1 MLWYPLCYVR
11 GVRLGPYEILAPI
24 AEGGMAVVYLALRGQ
39 DRVALKMIREDLS
52 RSREFLEMFRDEA
65 KIVSRLLHPS
75 IVRTFEQGDV
85 DGHAFIAM
93 ELLAGKSL
101 WAVWDACHA
110 RGVRL
115 RYDMIAWMGARVAE
129 GLHYAH
135 ELCDEDGHALGIVHR
150 DVNPSNLFVT
160 YDGTI
165 KIIDFGLAKAA
176 NRASRTATGIIKGKV
191 SYMSPEQAGGEPVDC
206 RTDVFALATTLWEL
220 ACDRRLWKGADDMET
235 LEQVRKAKVPDPT
248 RLVAGFPPGL
258 WAVLSPAL
266 ARDPRERTPTA
277 AELGRGLDALAGPAA
292 SPQVLAEM
300 MRELF
305 PPPQRAATDGAPAP
319 PASAPGSAPQSHLVA
334 PRRTAALVA
343 IAVVVAFALAL
354 AVAFALR

>member
-1 MLWYPLCYVR
+1 
-11 GVRLGPYEILAPI
+11 
-24 AEGGMAVVYLALRGQ
+24 
-39 DRVALKMIREDLS
+39 MIREDLS

-65 KIVSRLLHPS
+65 KIVSRLVHPN

-101 WAVWDACHA
+101 WAVWDACRA

-115 RYDMIAWMGARVAE
+115 RYDMIAWIGARVAE

-135 ELCDEDGHALGIVHR
+135 ELRDEQGRPLDIVHR
-150 DVNPSNLFVT
+150 DINPSNLLVT
-160 YDGTI
+160 YDGTP

-191 SYMSPEQAGGEPVDC
+191 AYMSPEQAGGEPVDR

-220 ACDRRLWKGADDMET
+220 ACDRRLFKGEDDMHT
-235 LEQVRKAKVPDPT
+235 LEQVRMAKVPDPT

-277 AELGRGLDALAGPAA
+277 AELGRGLDALAGTTSARD
-292 SPQVLAEM
+292 LAEM

-305 PPPQRAATDGAPAP
+305 PPEQRDGHAMPATPTP
-319 PASAPGSAPQSHLVA
+319 PSQPSRAA
-334 PRRTAALVA
+334 PRRTASFIA
-343 IAVVVAFALAL
+343 IAFVVAFALAL

>member
-1 MLWYPLCYVR
+1 M
-11 GVRLGPYEILAPI
+11 GPYEILGPI
-24 AEGGMAVVYLALRGQ
+24 AEGGMAVVYLAQRGQ
-39 DRVALKMIREDLS
+39 DRVALKMIRQELS

-65 KIVSRLLHPS
+65 TIVSRLVHPT

-101 WAVWDACHA
+101 WAVWDACRA

-115 RYDMIAWMGARVAE
+115 RYDMIAWLGARVSE

-135 ELCDEDGHALGIVHR
+135 ELRDGQGHPLGIVHR
-150 DVNPSNLFVT
+150 DINPSNLLVT
-160 YDGTI
+160 YDGTL

-176 NRASRTATGIIKGKV
+176 NRASRTATGVIKGKV
-191 SYMSPEQAGGEPVDC
+191 AYMSPEQAGGEPVDR

-220 ACDRRLWKGADDMET
+220 ACDRRLFKGEDDMHT
-235 LEQVRKAKVPDPT
+235 LEQVRMAEVPDPA

-258 WAVLSPAL
+258 WAVLAPAL

-277 AELGRGLDALAGPAA
+277 AELGRGLDALAGAA
-292 SPQVLAEM
+292 SAQDLAAM

-305 PPPQRAATDGAPAP
+305 AAEQQPRGATVAAPTPTPAL
-319 PASAPGSAPQSHLVA
+319 APESSRSP
-334 PRRTAALVA
+334 PRRTASLMA
-343 IAVVVAFALAL
+343 IAFVVAFALAL
-354 AVAFALR
+354 TLAFALR